1 MTKEELEAKVSELEE
16 ENKTLLEENE
26 KLQKKLE
33 EEEKAS
39 STETPVITVDKQ
51 KYKVLSRSFT
61 HKGKSIKFEDLKK
74 DSELQKSLVESGSGI
89 LQKV

>member
-26 KLQKKLE
+26 KLQAKLE
-33 EEEKAS
+33 EEDKAS
-39 STETPVITVDKQ
+39 YTEAPVITVDKQ

-61 HKGKSIKFEDLKK
+61 YKGKSIKFEDLKK